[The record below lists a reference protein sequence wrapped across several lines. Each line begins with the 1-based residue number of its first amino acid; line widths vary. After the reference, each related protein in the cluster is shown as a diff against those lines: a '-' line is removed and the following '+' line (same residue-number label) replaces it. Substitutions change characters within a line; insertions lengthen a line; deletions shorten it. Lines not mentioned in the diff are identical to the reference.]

1 VSAPDAMT
9 YVERHDDVV
18 ISIGSDSVVGG
29 SAAAQLLLAQWANVT
44 TSVAHFSG
52 ENLHVGDTN

>member
-1 VSAPDAMT
+1 MT

-29 SAAAQLLLAQWANVT
+29 SAAAQLLSVQWANVT